1 MAATETVKKT
11 VEQTVAATNEAAAA
25 GVQAIRQNAE
35 RATAA
40 GNEAFKQG
48 VDKSI
53 NALTEMNTLG
63 KKNIEAA
70 VESVTAATRGAEALS
85 AQALAYSKK
94 SWEEGVSAAQ
104 ALASAKS
111 VQEVIEL
118 QTAFAKSAMEAYL
131 SEVTKMTDTVQASVK
146 DSFKPINE
154 RATAIVE
161 RVQSVR

>member
-1 MAATETVKKT
+1 MAAAETVKKT
-11 VEQTVAATNEAAAA
+11 VEQ
-25 GVQAIRQNAE
+25 
-35 RATAA
+35 ATAA
-40 GNEAFKQG
+40 GNQAFKEG

-94 SWEEGVSAAQ
+94 SWEEGVTAAQ

-131 SEVTKMTDTVQASVK
+131 AEVTKMTDTVSASVK

-154 RATAIVE
+154 RTTAIVE
-161 RVQSVR
+161 RIQSVR

>member
-11 VEQTVAATNEAAAA
+11 VEQ
-25 GVQAIRQNAE
+25 
-35 RATAA
+35 ATAA
-40 GNEAFKQG
+40 GNQAFKEG

-94 SWEEGVSAAQ
+94 SWEDGVSAAQ

-131 SEVTKMTDTVQASVK
+131 SEVTKMTDVMSASVK

-161 RVQSVR
+161 RVQTVR

>member
-11 VEQTVAATNEAAAA
+11 VEQ
-25 GVQAIRQNAE
+25 
-35 RATAA
+35 ATAA

-48 VDKSI
+48 VDKSL

>member
-1 MAATETVKKT
+1 MAANETVKKT
-11 VEQTVAATNEAAAA
+11 VEQ
-25 GVQAIRQNAE
+25 
-35 RATAA
+35 ATAA
-40 GNEAFKQG
+40 GNQAFKEG
-48 VDKSI
+48 VDKSL

-85 AQALAYSKK
+85 AQALAFSKK
-94 SWEEGVSAAQ
+94 SWEDGVNAAQ

-111 VQEVIEL
+111 MQEVIEL

-131 SEVTKMTDTVQASVK
+131 SEVTKMSDTVQASVK

-154 RATAIVE
+154 RTTAIVE
-161 RVQSVR
+161 RIQSVR

>member
-1 MAATETVKKT
+1 MAAADTVKKT
-11 VEQTVAATNEAAAA
+11 VEQ
-25 GVQAIRQNAE
+25 
-35 RATAA
+35 ATAA
-40 GNEAFKQG
+40 GNQAFKEG
-48 VDKSI
+48 VDKSL
-53 NALTEMNTLG
+53 NALTEANTLG

-85 AQALAYSKK
+85 AQALAFSKK
-94 SWEEGVSAAQ
+94 SWEDGVNAAQ

-118 QTAFAKSAMEAYL
+118 QTAYAKSAMEAYL
-131 SEVTKMTDTVQASVK
+131 AEVTKATDTLSASVK

-161 RVQSVR
+161 RVQSAR

>member
-11 VEQTVAATNEAAAA
+11 VEQ
-25 GVQAIRQNAE
+25 
-35 RATAA
+35 ATAA
-40 GNEAFKQG
+40 GNQAFKEG

-53 NALTEMNTLG
+53 SALTEMNTLG

-70 VESVTAATRGAEALS
+70 VESVTAATRGAEAIS

-94 SWEEGVSAAQ
+94 SWEDGVSAAQ

-131 SEVTKMTDTVQASVK
+131 SEVTKMTDTMSASVK

-161 RVQSVR
+161 RVQSAR

>member
-11 VEQTVAATNEAAAA
+11 VEQ
-25 GVQAIRQNAE
+25 
-35 RATAA
+35 ATAA
-40 GNEAFKQG
+40 GNKAFKEG

-94 SWEEGVSAAQ
+94 SWEDGVSAAQ

-131 SEVTKMTDTVQASVK
+131 SEVTKMTDVMSASVK

-161 RVQSVR
+161 RVQSAR

>member
-1 MAATETVKKT
+1 MAAADTVKKT
-11 VEQTVAATNEAAAA
+11 VEQ
-25 GVQAIRQNAE
+25 
-35 RATAA
+35 ATAA
-40 GNEAFKQG
+40 GNQAFKEG
-48 VDKSI
+48 VDKSLT
-53 NALTEMNTLG
+53 ALTEANSLG

-94 SWEEGVSAAQ
+94 SWEDGVSAAQ

-118 QTAFAKSAMEAYL
+118 QTAFAKTAMEAYL
-131 SEVTKMTDTVQASVK
+131 AEVTKATDTLSASVK

-161 RVQSVR
+161 RVQSAR

>member
-11 VEQTVAATNEAAAA
+11 VEQ
-25 GVQAIRQNAE
+25 
-35 RATAA
+35 ATAA
-40 GNEAFKQG
+40 GNKAFKEG

-94 SWEEGVSAAQ
+94 SWEDGVSAAQ

>member
-1 MAATETVKKT
+1 MAATDTVKKT
-11 VEQTVAATNEAAAA
+11 VEQAT
-25 GVQAIRQNAE
+25 Q
-35 RATAA
+35 A
-40 GNEAFKQG
+40 GNQAFKEG
-48 VDKSI
+48 VDKSL
-53 NALTEMNTLG
+53 NALTEANTLG

-94 SWEEGVSAAQ
+94 SWEDGVNAAQ

-118 QTAFAKSAMEAYL
+118 QTAFAKTAMEAYL
-131 SEVTKMTDTVQASVK
+131 AEVTKATDVLSASVK

-154 RATAIVE
+154 RTTAIVE
-161 RVQSVR
+161 RIQSAR

>member
-1 MAATETVKKT
+1 MAATDTVKKT
-11 VEQTVAATNEAAAA
+11 VEQ
-25 GVQAIRQNAE
+25 
-35 RATAA
+35 ATAA
-40 GNEAFKQG
+40 GNQAFKEG
-48 VDKSI
+48 VDKSLT
-53 NALTEMNTLG
+53 ALTEANTLG

-85 AQALAYSKK
+85 AQALAFSKK
-94 SWEEGVSAAQ
+94 SWEDGVNAAQ

-118 QTAFAKSAMEAYL
+118 QTAYAKTAMEAYL
-131 SEVTKMTDTVQASVK
+131 AEVTKATDTLSASVK

-161 RVQSVR
+161 RVQSAR

>member
-1 MAATETVKKT
+1 MAANETVKKT
-11 VEQTVAATNEAAAA
+11 VEQ
-25 GVQAIRQNAE
+25 
-35 RATAA
+35 ATAA
-40 GNEAFKQG
+40 GNQAFKEG

-85 AQALAYSKK
+85 AQALAFSKK
-94 SWEEGVSAAQ
+94 SWEDGVSAAQ

-131 SEVTKMTDTVQASVK
+131 SEVTKMTDTMSASVK

-161 RVQSVR
+161 RVQSAR

>member
-1 MAATETVKKT
+1 MAATETAKKT
-11 VEQTVAATNEAAAA
+11 VEQTVASTQEAAAA
-25 GVQAIRQNAE
+25 GAQAFRQNAE
-35 RATAA
+35 RTAA
-40 GNEAFKQG
+40 ASNQAIKEG

-94 SWEEGVSAAQ
+94 SWEDGVSAAQ

-131 SEVTKMTDTVQASVK
+131 SEVTKMTDVMSASVK

-161 RVQSVR
+161 RVQSAR

>member
-11 VEQTVAATNEAAAA
+11 VEQ
-25 GVQAIRQNAE
+25 
-35 RATAA
+35 ATAA
-40 GNEAFKQG
+40 GNQAFREG
-48 VDKSI
+48 VDKSL

-63 KKNIEAA
+63 KKNVEAV
-70 VESVTAATRGAEALS
+70 VESVTAATRGAEALG
-85 AQALAYSKK
+85 AQSLAFSKK
-94 SWEEGVSAAQ
+94 SWEDGVNAAQ
-104 ALASAKS
+104 ALAGARS

-131 SEVTKMTDTVQASVK
+131 SEVTKMTDTVSASVK

-161 RVQSVR
+161 RVQSAR

>member
-11 VEQTVAATNEAAAA
+11 VEQ
-25 GVQAIRQNAE
+25 
-35 RATAA
+35 ATAA
-40 GNEAFKQG
+40 GNQAFKEG

-94 SWEEGVSAAQ
+94 SWEDGVSAAQ

-131 SEVTKMTDTVQASVK
+131 SEVTKMTDVMSASVK

-161 RVQSVR
+161 RVQSAR

>member
-11 VEQTVAATNEAAAA
+11 VEQ
-25 GVQAIRQNAE
+25 
-35 RATAA
+35 ATAA
-40 GNEAFKQG
+40 GNQAFKEG

-53 NALTEMNTLG
+53 SALTEMNTLG

-70 VESVTAATRGAEALS
+70 VESVTAATRGAEAIS

-94 SWEEGVSAAQ
+94 SWEDGVSAAQ

-161 RVQSVR
+161 RVQSAR

>member
-1 MAATETVKKT
+1 MAATDTVKKT
-11 VEQTVAATNEAAAA
+11 VEQ
-25 GVQAIRQNAE
+25 
-35 RATAA
+35 ATAA
-40 GNEAFKQG
+40 GNQAFKEG
-48 VDKSI
+48 VDKSLT
-53 NALTEMNTLG
+53 ALTEANSLG

-94 SWEEGVSAAQ
+94 SWEDGVTAAQ

-118 QTAFAKSAMEAYL
+118 QTAFAKTAMEAYL
-131 SEVTKMTDTVQASVK
+131 AEVTKATDTLSASVK

-161 RVQSVR
+161 RVQSAR

>member
-11 VEQTVAATNEAAAA
+11 VEQ
-25 GVQAIRQNAE
+25 
-35 RATAA
+35 ATAA
-40 GNEAFKQG
+40 GNQAFKEG

-131 SEVTKMTDTVQASVK
+131 SEVTKMTDVMSASVK

-161 RVQSVR
+161 RVQSAR

>member
-1 MAATETVKKT
+1 MAAADTVKKT
-11 VEQTVAATNEAAAA
+11 VEQ
-25 GVQAIRQNAE
+25 
-35 RATAA
+35 ATAA
-40 GNEAFKQG
+40 GNQAFKEG
-48 VDKSI
+48 VDKSL
-53 NALTEMNTLG
+53 NALTEANTLG

-94 SWEEGVSAAQ
+94 SWEYGVNAAQ

-118 QTAFAKSAMEAYL
+118 QTAFAKTAMEAYL
-131 SEVTKMTDTVQASVK
+131 AEVTKATDTLSASVK

-154 RATAIVE
+154 RTTAIVE
-161 RVQSVR
+161 RIQSAR

>member
-1 MAATETVKKT
+1 MAATDTVKKT
-11 VEQTVAATNEAAAA
+11 VEQ
-25 GVQAIRQNAE
+25 
-35 RATAA
+35 ATAA
-40 GNEAFKQG
+40 GNQAFKEG
-48 VDKSI
+48 VDKSLT
-53 NALTEMNTLG
+53 ALTEANTLG

-94 SWEEGVSAAQ
+94 SWEDGVNAAQ

-118 QTAFAKSAMEAYL
+118 QTAFAKTAMEAYL
-131 SEVTKMTDTVQASVK
+131 AEVTKATDTLSASVK

-161 RVQSVR
+161 RVQSAR

>member
-11 VEQTVAATNEAAAA
+11 VEQ
-25 GVQAIRQNAE
+25 
-35 RATAA
+35 ATAA
-40 GNEAFKQG
+40 GNQAFKEG

-70 VESVTAATRGAEALS
+70 VESVTAATRGAEAIS

-94 SWEEGVSAAQ
+94 SWEDGVSAAQ

-131 SEVTKMTDTVQASVK
+131 SEVTKMTDVMSASVK

-161 RVQSVR
+161 RVQSAR